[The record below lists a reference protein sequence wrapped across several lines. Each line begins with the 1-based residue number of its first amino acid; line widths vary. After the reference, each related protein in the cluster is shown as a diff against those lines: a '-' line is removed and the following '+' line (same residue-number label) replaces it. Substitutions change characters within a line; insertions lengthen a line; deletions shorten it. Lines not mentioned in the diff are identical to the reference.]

1 MLHEETLAEFDR
13 FRTALDNERVY
24 LEKRLRGLLTAEGIE
39 TQLLSSRLKSMASL
53 RRKLARP
60 DRTYKTLWEITDLI
74 GLRVAVHFEDQLER
88 VARAIENEMPVDLS
102 HSQDKLRYIDHGRF
116 GYRSLHYV
124 CSLPTASTLPKQARF
139 EIQVRTVLQ
148 HAWAEVE
155 HDLGY
160 KANDEVPVAI
170 RRRFSRIASLLEI
183 ADEEFVAIR
192 HDLARYEKDVA
203 SSLTDPEKPFP
214 LDLISLETV
223 ARSAQASE
231 LDAQLAKSLGKPLDE
246 AVFSPRYLVQMLKR
260 AGLRTTRDVM
270 RSLETHRASVQTVVA
285 PYFEFSR
292 DAFSL
297 TASNL
302 ESIQRGYCLFFLAH
316 VALLKGTELEVS
328 KVAKLTELYRELD
341 YPDDEKTAQ
350 KVASGLLSALRP
362 HLP

>member
-1 MLHEETLAEFDR
+1 MLHEATLVEYAR
-13 FRTALDNERVY
+13 HRSALDAERLS
-24 LEKRLRGLLTAEGIE
+24 LERLLRELLTRKGIQ
-39 TQLLSSRLKSMASL
+39 TQLVTSRVKATPSL

-60 DRTYKTLWEITDLI
+60 DRTYRSLWDVTDLI
-74 GLRVAVHFEDQLER
+74 GLRIAVYFEDELEP
-88 VARAIENEMPVDLS
+88 VARAIEAELPVDLS
-102 HSQDKLRYIDHGRF
+102 HSQDKLRVTEGEF

-124 CSLPTASTLPKQARF
+124 CALPHESMLPKQMRF

-160 KANDEVPVAI
+160 KANDEVPETI

-192 HDLARYEKDVA
+192 KELSAYGRDV
-203 SSLTDPEKPFP
+203 DVERPFP
-214 LDLISLETV
+214 LDAISLLSV
-223 ARSAQASE
+223 AKSPLVVE
-231 LDAQLAKSLGKPLDE
+231 LDGQLAQSLGKPLEE
-246 AVFSPRYLVQMLKR
+246 AVFFPDYLVPMLKR
-260 AGLRTTRDVM
+260 AGLRTTREVM
-270 RSLETHRASVQTVVA
+270 HSLETHRAAVQAVVG
-285 PYFEFSR
+285 PYFEFAK
-292 DAFSL
+292 DTWAL

-316 VALLKGTELEVS
+316 VALLKGGELEVS

-350 KVASGLLSALRP
+350 KVASGLLAALRP
-362 HLP
+362 HIP